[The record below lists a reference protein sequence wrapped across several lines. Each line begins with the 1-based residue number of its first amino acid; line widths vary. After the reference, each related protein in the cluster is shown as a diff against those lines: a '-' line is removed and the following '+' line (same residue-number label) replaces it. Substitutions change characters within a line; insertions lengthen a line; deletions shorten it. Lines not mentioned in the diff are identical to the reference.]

1 MNLHIARTAI
11 EEGFHRIDIS
21 VLLHHDALEG
31 DGRNLQ
37 VTGHLR
43 VHYILAPGNA
53 LVRTAIHHLV
63 MEGFLLR
70 QSNFLSMESL
80 EVWHLA
86 FQLGE
91 LHLRIYL
98 ISQEDR
104 LLLMHS
110 LLVGRHLDEEVATRN
125 ITSSLA
131 HTRFVIIVSAA
142 IVHRRR
148 TIGTASIARHS
159 DLDRM
164 RVQLSSIHHGV
175 GSTNDERSI
184 LSGIERISDGNG
196 GRRAGMSVDHL
207 VTRLR

>member
-1 MNLHIARTAI
+1 
-11 EEGFHRIDIS
+11 
-21 VLLHHDALEG
+21 
-31 DGRNLQ
+31 
-37 VTGHLR
+37 
-43 VHYILAPGNA
+43 
-53 LVRTAIHHLV
+53 
-63 MEGFLLR
+63 
-70 QSNFLSMESL
+70 
-80 EVWHLA
+80 
-86 FQLGE
+86 
-91 LHLRIYL
+91 
-98 ISQEDR
+98 
-104 LLLMHS
+104 MHS

-125 ITSSLA
+125 IASSLA
-131 HTRFVIIVSAA
+131 HTRFVIIVAAA

-207 VTRLR
+207 VTRLRWRIRTSNHFQSIRYTAHSELFHVTGVDRVSPTEVLTCRDMRRSRHRNLLGWDLHVATQQNCQEYDKPSNMFHRVIFL